1 MASIFIRLYPLKT
14 VDEVME
20 TPFAKLVQQA
30 LNEVIEENFPTK
42 LKGTFIYAPY
52 QESIS
57 GSNPHTFFFLF
68 ARFFSTL
75 REHIF
80 ALGGH

>member
-42 LKGTFIYAPY
+42 PKGTFIYAPY
-52 QESIS
+52 QEPMS
-57 GSNPHTFFFLF
+57 GSNPSNFLLSF
-68 ARFFSTL
+68 C
-75 REHIF
+75 
-80 ALGGH
+80 